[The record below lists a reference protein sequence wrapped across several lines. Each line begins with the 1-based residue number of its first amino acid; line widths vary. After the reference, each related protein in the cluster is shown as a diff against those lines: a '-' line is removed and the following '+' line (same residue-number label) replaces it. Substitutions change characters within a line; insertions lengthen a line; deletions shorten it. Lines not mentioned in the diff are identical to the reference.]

1 MPRCLS
7 RCPTPLQRRRPDEV
21 VSADEVVEELLVD
34 EDVADSLAEVVTEA
48 LRGLAGPRLRRE
60 GNDC

>member
-1 MPRCLS
+1 
-7 RCPTPLQRRRPDEV
+7 V

-48 LRGLAGPRLRRE
+48 LRGLAGPRLCKD